1 MNFEKIHIERL
12 NSIDSSSPSKIN
24 LTSQI
29 SNNDSDNNINHL
41 YNDDNNYV
49 NIIKKN
55 KLLVLLIE
63 IKKKI
68 KISLHII
75 SAKYDIIYFKYNLI
89 SLLILIISTIVTFI
103 EAFRLT
109 ITSYIDTNKIN
120 VSYSSYDLTFY
131 INIIS
136 LLLGTILTI
145 LSSIIKFKNYRDTME
160 KIKNIQNTL
169 FNHKI
174 LLNKQK
180 ELIKYF
186 EINNDYC
193 DETFKKLFKKVI
205 DYNNQIKDINIFE
218 NIRIND
224 IVKYNKFKITYDIEI
239 QKLILNKKVKLLKIN
254 NTFKYIKNKYNE

>member
-1 MNFEKIHIERL
+1 
-12 NSIDSSSPSKIN
+12 
-24 LTSQI
+24 
-29 SNNDSDNNINHL
+29 
-41 YNDDNNYV
+41 
-49 NIIKKN
+49 
-55 KLLVLLIE
+55 
-63 IKKKI
+63 
-68 KISLHII
+68 
-75 SAKYDIIYFKYNLI
+75 
-89 SLLILIISTIVTFI
+89 
-103 EAFRLT
+103 
-109 ITSYIDTNKIN
+109 
-120 VSYSSYDLTFY
+120 
-131 INIIS
+131 
-136 LLLGTILTI
+136 
-145 LSSIIKFKNYRDTME
+145 ME